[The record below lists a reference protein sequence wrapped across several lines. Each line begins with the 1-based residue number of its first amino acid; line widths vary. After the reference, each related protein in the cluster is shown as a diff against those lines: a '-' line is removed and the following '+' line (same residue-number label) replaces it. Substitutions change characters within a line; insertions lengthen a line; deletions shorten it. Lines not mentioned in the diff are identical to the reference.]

1 MIETS
6 SSTVLSPGE
15 RRSFILR
22 KVFSLTGVA
31 PIGCF
36 LVMQLWS
43 YSSALNGRHAFAS
56 STANAS
62 HSAYSWVFE
71 ALLIWLPLLFHAVYG
86 IVISFEARPNT
97 RLYPY
102 ARNWAY
108 VLQRVS
114 GIVVLLFI
122 GHHAYRVPIQVALGN
137 LDQNDVFAE
146 LCATLSSTVTGGIPA
161 VAVGYLVGIAAA
173 CYHFANGLTNFCFSW
188 GITTSRRASR
198 RVAGVA
204 GLVAI
209 AMFALGASSVIYF
222 ATGSRV
228 VLGWPA
234 STSSPPAIGCGD
246 LEKVEPARTAALF
259 GSQRSTSA
267 ELGVLTERSVSTEQ
281 SASHEAEGQLP

>member
-1 MIETS
+1 M
-6 SSTVLSPGE
+6 LSPGE

-22 KVFSLTGVA
+22 KIFSLTGVV

-36 LVMQLWS
+36 LVMHLWS
-43 YSSALNGRHAFAS
+43 YSSALNGRHAFAG
-56 STANAS
+56 TAANAS
-62 HSAYSWVFE
+62 QSAYRWVIE
-71 ALLIWLPLLFHAVYG
+71 ALLVWLPLLFHAVYG
-86 IVISFEARPNT
+86 IIISFEARPNT
-97 RLYPY
+97 RAYPY

-122 GHHAYRVPIQVALGN
+122 GYHAYRVPIQVALGN
-137 LDQNDVFAE
+137 LDHDDVFAE

-161 VAVGYLVGIAAA
+161 VAVGYLAGIAAT

-188 GITTSRRASR
+188 GITTSRQASR
-198 RVAGVA
+198 RMAGVA

-209 AMFALGASSVIYF
+209 GLFALGASSVVYF

-234 STSSPPAIGCGD
+234 SSSTPPAIGCGD
-246 LEKVEPARTAALF
+246 LEQKKPKATAELF
-259 GSQRSTSA
+259 DSERSMSA
-267 ELGVLTERSVSTEQ
+267 ELD
-281 SASHEAEGQLP
+281 ASHAAEGRSR

>member
-6 SSTVLSPGE
+6 SSAVLSPGE

-56 STANAS
+56 SAANAGP
-62 HSAYSWVFE
+62 SAYLWVLE
-71 ALLIWLPLLFHAVYG
+71 ALLIWLPLSFHAIYG
-86 IVISFEARPNT
+86 IVISLEARPNVRT
-97 RLYPY
+97 YPY
-102 ARNWAY
+102 ARNWTY

-114 GIVVLLFI
+114 GIVVLVFI
-122 GHHAYRVPIQVALGN
+122 GYHAYSVPIQVALGN
-137 LDQNDVFAE
+137 LDQDDVFAE
-146 LCATLSSTVTGGIPA
+146 LCATLSSTVSGGIPA

-204 GLVAI
+204 GLLAI

-228 VLGWPA
+228 VLSWPA

-246 LEKVEPARTAALF
+246 LEKTKSRTAASF
-259 GSQRSTSA
+259 DGERSMSA
-267 ELGVLTERSVSTEQ
+267 ELSMSTERS
-281 SASHEAEGQLP
+281 ARDRAEGQPR

>member
-1 MIETS
+1 M
-6 SSTVLSPGE
+6 LSPGE

-22 KVFSLTGVA
+22 KLFSLTGVV

-36 LVMQLWS
+36 LVMHLWS

-56 STANAS
+56 TAADAS
-62 HSAYSWVFE
+62 QSAYRWLLE
-71 ALLIWLPLLFHAVYG
+71 ALLVWLPLLFHAVYG
-86 IVISFEARPNT
+86 VVISFEARPNV
-97 RLYPY
+97 RVYPY

-114 GIVVLLFI
+114 GVVVLLFI
-122 GHHAYRVPIQVALGN
+122 GYHAYRVPLQVALGN
-137 LDQNDVFAE
+137 LDQEDVFAE
-146 LCATLSSTVTGGIPA
+146 LCATLSSTVSGGVPA

-188 GITTSRRASR
+188 GITTSRQASR
-198 RVAGVA
+198 RVAGLA

-209 AMFALGASSVIYF
+209 GLFALGASSVVYF

-234 STSSPPAIGCGD
+234 SASSPPPIGCGD
-246 LEKVEPARTAALF
+246 IEQAKPGSTAALF
-259 GSQRSTSA
+259 RPESSLSA
-267 ELGVLTERSVSTEQ
+267 ELSVDHT
-281 SASHEAEGQLP
+281 AGGHAR

>member
-1 MIETS
+1 M
-6 SSTVLSPGE
+6 LSPGE

-22 KVFSLTGVA
+22 KVFSLTGVV

-36 LVMQLWS
+36 LVMHLWS

-56 STANAS
+56 DAANAS
-62 HSAYSWVFE
+62 QSAYRWVIE
-71 ALLIWLPLLFHAVYG
+71 ALLVWLPLLFHAVYG
-86 IVISFEARPNT
+86 IIISFEARPNT
-97 RLYPY
+97 RAYPY

-114 GIVVLLFI
+114 GVVVLLFI
-122 GHHAYRVPIQVALGN
+122 GYHAYRVPIQVALGN
-137 LDQNDVFAE
+137 LDQDDVFSE

-188 GITTSRRASR
+188 GITTSRQASR

-209 AMFALGASSVIYF
+209 GLFALGASSVVYF

-234 STSSPPAIGCGD
+234 SASSPPAIGCGD
-246 LEKVEPARTAALF
+246 LEKAKPPVTAALF
-259 GSQRSTSA
+259 DSGPSMSA
-267 ELGVLTERSVSTEQ
+267 ELGVSAQRS
-281 SASHEAEGQLP
+281 ARHDAEGQPR